1 MIGRVYRGRH
11 TGGLLGYLYGP
22 GRSNDHSDQH
32 LVASWDG
39 DPAGLEPPLGR
50 RGRYRVG
57 RLADLLEAPLD
68 LLERDPGRFVWHCA
82 LRAAPGDRRL
92 SDGEW
97 RELAEDVMDGTG
109 IAPRGDDGGCR
120 WVAVRHDE
128 DHVHLVAVLARQDGR
143 GVRRSWDFR
152 RLREACRRAEQRYG
166 LEVTAAA
173 ERTAAPRAT
182 RGEVEKAAR
191 LGRPV
196 PREELGRV
204 VRAAAVATR
213 HTEAFLA
220 WLRRTGVLV
229 RERRQD
235 GELVGYAVGLAEHR
249 TGEGLPVWYGGRR
262 LAGDLTLARLAERW
276 EQAGA
281 APPTPTGA
289 ARTAALEEATR
300 AAWRATARLRAGRAG
315 GDGVAHAA
323 GDLLTAAAWVTE
335 GRTGGPVARAADC
348 YDRAARAPWTRVP
361 PAGATGRQ
369 LRLVAGRVIALGG
382 LEGET
387 ERQGAARLVTALGA
401 LALAVGE
408 DQLGRQRVAQGA
420 AARLAGQLLQSI

>member
-1 MIGRVYRGRH
+1 VIGRVYRGGDS
-11 TGGLLGYLYGP
+11 GGLLRYLYGP
-22 GRSNDHSDQH
+22 GRYDDHSDQH

-50 RGRYRVG
+50 RGRYRPG
-57 RLADLLEAPLD
+57 RLADLLDSPLD
-68 LLERDPGRFVWHCA
+68 LLEREAGRFVWHCA

-97 RELAEDVMDGTG
+97 QELAEDVMDRTG
-109 IAPRGDDGGCR
+109 IAPQGDDGGCR

-128 DHVHLVAVLARQDGR
+128 DHIHLVAVLARQDGR

-152 RLREACRRAEQRYG
+152 RLREACSRAELRYG
-166 LEVTAAA
+166 LEATAAA
-173 ERTAAPRAT
+173 DRSAAPRAT

-196 PREELGRV
+196 PREELRRV

-213 HTEAFLA
+213 RPEAFLA

-249 TGEGLPVWYGGRR
+249 TGKGLPVWYGGRK
-262 LAGDLTLARLAERW
+262 LAGDLTLTKLTERW
-276 EQAGA
+276 KQGGA
-281 APPTPTGA
+281 APPTPIGVARA
-289 ARTAALEEATR
+289 AVLEEASR
-300 AAWRATARLRAGRAG
+300 AAQRAAARLRAGRAG

-323 GDLLTAAAWVTE
+323 GELLTAAAWVSE
-335 GRTGGPVARAADC
+335 ARAGGPVTRAADC
-348 YDRAARAPWTRVP
+348 YDRAARAPWTPVP
-361 PAGATGRQ
+361 PADATGRQ
-369 LRLVAGRVIALGG
+369 LRLVAGRVIALGR
-382 LEGET
+382 LEGEI
-387 ERQGAARLVTALGA
+387 ERQGAARLVAALGA

-408 DQLGRQRVAQGA
+408 DQLGQERAAQAA

>member
-1 MIGRVYRGRH
+1 VIGRVYRGSR
-11 TGGLLGYLYGP
+11 TGGLLRYLYGP
-22 GRSNDHSDQH
+22 GRYDDHSDQH

-39 DPAGLEPPLGR
+39 DPAWLEPPVGR
-50 RGRYRVG
+50 RGRYRIG
-57 RLADLLEAPLD
+57 RLADLLEAPLG

-97 RELAEDVMDGTG
+97 RELAEDVMDRTG
-109 IAPRGDDGGCR
+109 IAPRDDDGGCR

-128 DHVHLVAVLARQDGR
+128 DHIHLVVVLARQDGR

-166 LEVTAAA
+166 LEATAAA
-173 ERTAAPRAT
+173 DRTAAPRAT

-196 PREELGRV
+196 PRGELRRV

-213 HTEAFLA
+213 DPEAFLA
-220 WLRRTGVLV
+220 WLRRAGVLV

-249 TGEGLPVWYGGRR
+249 TGKGLPVWYGGRR
-262 LAGDLTLARLAERW
+262 LAGDLTLARLTERW
-276 EQAGA
+276 EEVGA
-281 APPTPTGA
+281 APATATGA
-289 ARTAALEEATR
+289 ARAAVLEEATR
-300 AAWRATARLRAGRAG
+300 AAQRAAVRLRAGRAG

-323 GDLLTAAAWVTE
+323 GDLLTAAAWVSE
-335 GRTGGPVARAADC
+335 GRAGGPVARAADC
-348 YDRAARAPWTRVP
+348 YDRAARAPWTPVP
-361 PAGATGRQ
+361 PADATGRQ
-369 LRLVAGRVIALGG
+369 LRLVAARVMALGG

-387 ERQGAARLVTALGA
+387 EREGAARLVAALGA

-408 DQLGRQRVAQGA
+408 DQLGRERVAQGA
-420 AARLAGQLLQSI
+420 AARLAGQLLQGI